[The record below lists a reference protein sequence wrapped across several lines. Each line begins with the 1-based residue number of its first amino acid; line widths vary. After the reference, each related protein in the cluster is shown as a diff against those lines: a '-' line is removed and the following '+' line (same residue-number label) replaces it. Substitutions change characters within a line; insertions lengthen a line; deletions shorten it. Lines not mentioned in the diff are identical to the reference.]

1 METNWFSSELFERK
15 SNGKTIIRIQAIWTE
30 DTSDDSKNCQERGIE
45 FMAGPQ
51 GQVLHFVNHR
61 EDCDKMTF
69 IKDIEQE
76 LGITKS
82 VASNLMKRMVKN
94 GLIYL
99 EVSETDKRAKI
110 IRLTPESKE
119 RMNKIRDF
127 FDEMDRCLLTD
138 ISEEDLV
145 TFFQVMGKFYQNIEK
160 LEKGETNG

>member
-1 METNWFSSELFERK
+1 MEKPLLEFKRFGRK
-15 SNGKTIIRIQAIWTE
+15 THLMIQKIA
-30 DTSDDSKNCQERGIE
+30 KERGIE

-61 EDCDKMTF
+61 EDCGKMTF

-94 GLIYL
+94 SLIYL

-127 FDEMDRCLLTD
+127 FDEMDRSILNGVSERELL
-138 ISEEDLV
+138 IFS
-145 TFFQVMGKFYQNIEK
+145 QVMTKFYQNIES
-160 LEKGETNG
+160 LENGGKDV

>member
-1 METNWFSSELFERK
+1 MEKPLLEFKRFGW
-15 SNGKTIIRIQAIWTE
+15 KTHLMIQKIA
-30 DTSDDSKNCQERGIE
+30 KERGIE

-61 EDCDKMTF
+61 EDCGKMTF

-99 EVSETDKRAKI
+99 EVSEADKRAKI
-110 IRLTPESKE
+110 IRLTSESKE

-127 FDEMDRCLLTD
+127 FDEMDRCLLTG

-145 TFFQVMGKFYQNIEK
+145 TFFQVMGRFYQNIEK
-160 LEKGETNG
+160 LEKGEANG

>member
-1 METNWFSSELFERK
+1 MEKPLLEFKRFGRK
-15 SNGKTIIRIQAIWTE
+15 THLMIQKIA
-30 DTSDDSKNCQERGIE
+30 KERGIE

-99 EVSETDKRAKI
+99 E
-110 IRLTPESKE
+110 SKE
-119 RMNKIRDF
+119 RMDKIRDF
-127 FDEMDRCLLTD
+127 FDEMDRCLLAGV
-138 ISEEDLV
+138 SEEDLV
-145 TFFQVMGKFYQNIEK
+145 IFFQVMGKFYQNIEK
-160 LEKGETNG
+160 LEEGETNV